1 MAGPKKKKTTQ
12 EQKTTEEQAFQSAA
26 NSEYNILTPM
36 FNAEHVRIKHPFSN
50 NDIHASTKSEKF
62 FQVFKEFSEKGLAE
76 KLESEMTTFGN
87 QIDSKWH
94 TILTEAK
101 AYCANHN

>member
-1 MAGPKKKKTTQ
+1 MAGPQKKKSTQ

-36 FNAEHVRIKHPFSN
+36 LNAEYVRIKHPFSN
-50 NDIHASTKSEKF
+50 NDIHTSTKSEKF

-76 KLESEMTTFGN
+76 KLESEMTAFGN
-87 QIDSKWH
+87 QIDPKWL
-94 TILTEAK
+94 IVLAEAK
-101 AYCANHN
+101 AYCTNQQ